1 MQLLHLLLKFSKTGK
16 QHFCLEN
23 KGKES
28 SSHKGL
34 SWFAF
39 SSALGSVPN
48 VESQGL
54 ILQTPGDFS
63 HPPPGP
69 NGMQGSGCST
79 PSAMGTL
86 LEVRVWVG
94 GELPGDAL
102 NAVSGGGEGG
112 RGGASIFYVLLLHL
126 VTTLCMRYEE
136 LLSLTPEQHPSCP
149 LE

>member
-1 MQLLHLLLKFSKTGK
+1 M
-16 QHFCLEN
+16 
-23 KGKES
+23 
-28 SSHKGL
+28 
-34 SWFAF
+34 
-39 SSALGSVPN
+39 
-48 VESQGL
+48 
-54 ILQTPGDFS
+54 
-63 HPPPGP
+63 
-69 NGMQGSGCST
+69 
-79 PSAMGTL
+79 
-86 LEVRVWVG
+86 WVG